1 MNYLGIDFGTTNS
14 IAGILG
20 ENSKPIFVPLE
31 GDESLMPSAIFVQIP
46 KNEILESKK
55 KLR

>member
-55 KLR
+55 LR